1 MDTLAVVL
9 EEPERLSL
17 RRLDL
22 SPPKPDDLVVEVAW
36 SGISTG
42 TERLLWTG
50 RMPPFPGLGYP
61 LVPGY
66 ESVGRVVDAGEAARA
81 RIGETVFAPGSSS
94 FIGARGLFGGAARRL
109 VASSSRVVTISESLG
124 EQGVL
129 IALAATAYH
138 AIAAGGGLAPDLIVG
153 HGVLGR
159 LLARLAI
166 ILGDG
171 ASPTV
176 WETNS
181 GRAEGAQGYSVIHP
195 DEDPRK
201 DYKAIYDASGDSKL
215 LGPLIG
221 RLAKCG
227 EVVLAGFYDKPLS
240 FDFPPAFMRE
250 ARIRV
255 AAEWMPTDLAATA
268 QAIESGALSLAG
280 LITHK
285 RPAAE
290 ADSAYRTAF
299 TDVACLKMV
308 LDWTSED

>member
-9 EEPERLSL
+9 EEPKRLSL

-81 RIGETVFAPGSSS
+81 RIGETVFAPGSSG

-124 EQGVL
+124 ERGVL

-138 AIAAGGGLAPDLIVG
+138 AIAAGDGPAPDLIVG

-221 RLAKCG
+221 RLAKGG

-255 AAEWMPTDLAATA
+255 AAEWTPMDLAATA
-268 QAIESGALSLAG
+268 QAIESGVLSLDG

-308 LDWTSED
+308 LEWTAAD